1 MATQAEQFAA
11 QNANNN
17 VVGNIADFDSAFAAT
32 DGHRDDRGSEVVYI
46 FTDSSSIKR
55 NADSIEVGRF
65 AEMLS

>member
-11 QNANNN
+11 TNANNN
-17 VVGNIADFDSAFAAT
+17 VVGNIADFDSAFDAT

-55 NADSIEVGRF
+55 TSDSIEVGSF
-65 AEMLS
+65 AEMLT

>member
-11 QNANNN
+11 NNATNN
-17 VVGNIADFDSAFAAT
+17 VVANIADFDSAFEAT
-32 DGHRDDRGSEVVYI
+32 DGHRDDRGSEVIYI

-55 NADSIEVGRF
+55 TSGSIEVGRF